1 MYYMTQ
7 VNSQSNT
14 EWRPVRRFL
23 EKRRLWLSPPQ
34 DCPPCCC
41 SGWPKPSPTGEPE
54 DSGFDALRDEVVR
67 LELELLEVISEDAA
81 VFVLVV
87 EAEAVADATSASRA
101 APVLFLLLPL
111 FPKSALTGVAP
122 G

>member
-1 MYYMTQ
+1 M
-7 VNSQSNT
+7 
-14 EWRPVRRFL
+14 
-23 EKRRLWLSPPQ
+23 
-34 DCPPCCC
+34 
-41 SGWPKPSPTGEPE
+41 
-54 DSGFDALRDEVVR
+54 R